1 MRKSRQFYLYIDT
14 SESERRSGNTPNSL
28 ECDVLMLN
36 SYQLG
41 GRRYDVSD
49 AGASRS
55 RYLCVLC
62 VMHKH

>member
-41 GRRYDVSD
+41 GLRYDVSD
-49 AGASRS
+49 AGASRL
-55 RYLCVLC
+55 R
-62 VMHKH
+62 